1 MLRRMRGRTATVGSV
16 SLPRQF
22 VRMDPVNSSE
32 YWPVKRSLRGAAL
45 VPQAV
50 ALAREGVRM
59 VRSALARTDAA
70 IHGGRKPGPVTRGL
84 TGLMSAGIASRGD
97 E

>member
-1 MLRRMRGRTATVGSV
+1 MAAMALDEDGDWADFGLVRPPMQD
-16 SLPRQF
+16 LPPEP
-22 VRMDPVNSSE
+22 VR
-32 YWPVKRSLRGAAL
+32 WI
-45 VPQAV
+45 
-50 ALAREGVRM
+50 GVRM